1 MGSKRQ
7 KNAAIKHQA
16 VAKKQDIFFSGARA
30 NRKRRK
36 PTEIASAVRR
46 SQRSSEAKFSNI
58 MNVFW
63 ISNGLR
69 EFWEKAIVLKLAAR
83 ACSKQYCLTPNVARG
98 SCIAWASIKTDRKS
112 VV

>member
-7 KNAAIKHQA
+7 KNAAIKHRA

-46 SQRSSEAKFSNI
+46 SQRSSETKFSNI

-63 ISNGLR
+63 ISNGLSPDSYR
-69 EFWEKAIVLKLAAR
+69 DWEKATVLKIAAR
-83 ACSKQYCLTPNVARG
+83 ACSKQYCL
-98 SCIAWASIKTDRKS
+98 SE
-112 VV
+112 